1 MENAY
6 QVVIAPLVTEKNNEL
21 ATQKKYAF
29 KVASKARKIEI
40 AQAVER
46 LFNVKVA
53 SVNVMNYSGKP
64 KRVGRTNRVSRRDN
78 WKKAVVTLSEG
89 SIDII

>member
-6 QVVIAPLVTEKNNEL
+6 AVVIAPLITEKNNEL
-21 ATQKKYAF
+21 AGMKKYAF
-29 KVASKARKIEI
+29 KVAPKARKIEI
-40 AQAVER
+40 AQAVEK

-53 SVNVMNYSGKP
+53 SVNVMNYTGKP

-89 SIDII
+89 SIDIM

>member
-21 ATQKKYAF
+21 VTQKKYAF
-29 KVASKARKIEI
+29 KVARQARKIEI